1 MNKNSL
7 ASSHTNRLQLK
18 KRVRRK
24 LEEKNEV
31 RIKTVLIIEIMGFG
45 DFFMR
50 VISLIAFGLISHG
63 FFGASME
70 EGGPGYAVG
79 YLALVCVIAGSIPTC
94 G

>member
-1 MNKNSL
+1 M
-7 ASSHTNRLQLK
+7 
-18 KRVRRK
+18 
-24 LEEKNEV
+24 E
-31 RIKTVLIIEIMGFG
+31 FG

-50 VISLIAFGLISHG
+50 VISLIAFGLISYG

-79 YLALVCVIAGSIPTC
+79 YLALVCVIAGLIPTC